1 MNKILKDKKYSVAV
15 VATMS
20 SGKSTFLNA
29 MLGARILP
37 AKQEACTSKVYSIED
52 DDNAESFQARCVKN
66 GRPAPWEPA
75 SPESLKAFNESDADE
90 IEIIGNIKQI
100 RNTRTGHAILLYDTP
115 GPNNSLN
122 RTHASITESII
133 RTSQFC
139 ALVYVRNAQQL
150 GTDDE
155 FNLLTF
161 IREEIEKR
169 SSGADVLFVLN
180 KIDEFKPADGDS
192 IRDSLTKCKKELRDA
207 IGFPRI
213 TILPVS
219 SKLALLI
226 RLMLGSLEE
235 IDKSKISEVFL
246 GKSRKQTKYFQS
258 RLSEDDQDELL
269 CLLKMTLR
277 NKRRYAGA
285 LQFSPT
291 VKHIFLRLKK
301 RLSVKRKYA
310 EKVFVSN
317 CQFDMS
323 EIRLALLLSGIPVV
337 ERYLE
342 NKLRKAAKNK

>member
-1 MNKILKDKKYSVAV
+1 MNQILKGKKYSVAV

-37 AKQEACTSKVYSIED
+37 AKQEACTAKVYSIED

-66 GRPAPWEPA
+66 GMPGPWEPA
-75 SPESLKAFNESDADE
+75 SSDCLKAFNESDADE

-122 RTHASITESII
+122 HTHASITENII
-133 RTSQFC
+133 RNSQFC

-155 FNLLTF
+155 FKLLAF
-161 IREEIEKR
+161 IREEIEK
-169 SSGADVLFVLN
+169 SSSSSDVLFILN
-180 KIDEFKPADGDS
+180 KIDEFRSADGDS
-192 IRDSLTKCKKELRDA
+192 IRDSLTKCKKGLRDA

-213 TILPVS
+213 IILPVS

-235 IDKSKISEVFL
+235 INKNEIPEEFR
-246 GKSRKQTKYFQS
+246 RKNRNLTKYFQS
-258 RLSEDDQDELL
+258 GLSEEDQDELL
-269 CLLKMTLR
+269 YLLKTTLR
-277 NKRRYAGA
+277 NKRKYAGA
-285 LQFSPT
+285 LQFSPQ
-291 VKHIFLRLKK
+291 VKHIFLRLKR
-301 RLSVKRKYA
+301 RLSTKRNYA

-317 CQFDMS
+317 RLFDMS
-323 EIRLALLLSGIPVV
+323 DIRLALLLSGIPVV

-342 NKLRKAAKNK
+342 NKLRKAAKKQ